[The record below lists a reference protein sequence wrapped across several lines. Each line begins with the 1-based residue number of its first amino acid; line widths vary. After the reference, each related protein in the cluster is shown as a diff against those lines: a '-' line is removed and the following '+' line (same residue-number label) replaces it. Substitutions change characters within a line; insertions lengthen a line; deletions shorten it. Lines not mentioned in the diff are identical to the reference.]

1 MVKGIMKPLP
11 VCLSK
16 DLNEMGENTGLWREV
31 FHAEETASAKA
42 PEREMPTSDT
52 PRMASVGKEHR

>member
-1 MVKGIMKPLP
+1 MKPLP

-42 PEREMPTSDT
+42 PERENAHLRHTTD
-52 PRMASVGKEHR
+52 G